1 LLRTKPWSA
10 IHVCRRAWRFV
21 GAHGRTTLRATTCKC
36 VAAVLGNSLTGANG
50 RVSGWLG
57 TRKLNY
63 RDRPELVQIFSLRD
77 IKEGMTSPERASST
91 DADKRRAAVWAASQ
105 IEDGMAVG
113 LGSGTTSALVIEEV
127 GRRVAAGLRITAIAT
142 SELSQTQALG
152 LRIPMSDFAHLPKLD
167 LTIDGADEVQE
178 GTLALIK
185 GHGGALL
192 REKIVA
198 MASDRL
204 MIAVDPRKL
213 VKTLGSVFA
222 LPVEIVPFGFE
233 TTMRRLMDLG
243 FAPELRLNDDGK
255 PYVTDGQHYIAH
267 CKLPQV
273 GFDAEQAAESLKRT
287 VGVVEHGLFLGMAS
301 RVVIGGPEGIE
312 VLEAAR

>member
-1 LLRTKPWSA
+1 MKDCMSA
-10 IHVCRRAWRFV
+10 F
-21 GAHGRTTLRATTCKC
+21 
-36 VAAVLGNSLTGANG
+36 
-50 RVSGWLG
+50 
-57 TRKLNY
+57 
-63 RDRPELVQIFSLRD
+63 DQP
-77 IKEGMTSPERASST
+77 SST
-91 DADKRRAAVWAASQ
+91 ETDKRRAAVWAASQ
-105 IEDGMAVG
+105 VQDGMAVG
-113 LGSGTTSALVIEEV
+113 LGSGSTSALVIEEV

-142 SELSQTQALG
+142 SEQSQKQALG
-152 LRIPMSDFAHLPKLD
+152 LKIPMSDFAHLKELD

-178 GTLALIK
+178 GTLYLIK

-198 MASDRL
+198 MASKRL
-204 MIAVDPRKL
+204 LIAVDPRKL

-233 TTMRRLMDLG
+233 TTMARLQALG
-243 FAPELRLNDDGK
+243 YEPELRTKDDGK

-273 GFDAEQAAESLKRT
+273 GFNAEQAAEILKRT

-301 RVVIGGPEGIE
+301 QVVIGGADGIQ
-312 VLEAAR
+312 VLEAKRG

>member
-1 LLRTKPWSA
+1 
-10 IHVCRRAWRFV
+10 
-21 GAHGRTTLRATTCKC
+21 
-36 VAAVLGNSLTGANG
+36 
-50 RVSGWLG
+50 
-57 TRKLNY
+57 
-63 RDRPELVQIFSLRD
+63 VQIFPSHD
-77 IKEGMTSPERASST
+77 IKYGMTNDSQT
-91 DADKRRAAVWAASQ
+91 DPAIDAKRRAAIWAAAQ

-113 LGSGTTSALVIEEV
+113 LGSGSTSALVIEEV
-127 GRRVAAGLRITAIAT
+127 GKRVAGGLRITAIAT
-142 SELSQTQALG
+142 SEMSQKQALE
-152 LRIPMSDFAHLPKLD
+152 LKIPMSDFAHLPKLD

-198 MASDRL
+198 MASKKL
-204 MIAVDPRKL
+204 LIAVDPRKL

-233 TTMRRLMDLG
+233 TTMNRLRDLG
-243 FAPELRLNDDGK
+243 FAPELRLKDDGK

-267 CKLPQV
+267 CALPQV
-273 GFDAEQAAESLKRT
+273 SFVPEQAAESLKRT

-301 RVVIGGPEGIE
+301 RVVIGGPEGIR